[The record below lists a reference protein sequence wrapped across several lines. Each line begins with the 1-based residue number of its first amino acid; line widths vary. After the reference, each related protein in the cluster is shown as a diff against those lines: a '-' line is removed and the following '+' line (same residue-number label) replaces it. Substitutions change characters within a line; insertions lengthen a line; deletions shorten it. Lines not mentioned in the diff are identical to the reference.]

1 MVAMDRRQKVIAALL
16 LAVLPPAAGA
26 GPLEDAVEAFVMT
39 ETQGL
44 PGRVQ
49 ITVGGLDQRSRL
61 GPCTAFE
68 PFLAAKARLWGQST
82 VGVRCLGPSAW
93 TAYIPVQVQV
103 FGRYLRSTRSL
114 TAGQPLAAGDIEVID
129 ADLTSLPSGILTDPA
144 QAIGKPM
151 RMNLAAGQALRAD
164 QVVSPPSV
172 RQGQA
177 VKLISRGPGFVVSS
191 EGKALN
197 NAAEGQPVQVRV
209 PSGETLSGIARPGGI
224 VEIGY

>member
-1 MVAMDRRQKVIAALL
+1 MNRRQKTIAVLALAL
-16 LAVLPPAAGA
+16 LPPAAGA
-26 GPLEDAVEAFVMT
+26 GPLENAIEAFVMT

-44 PGRVQ
+44 PGQVR
-49 ITVGGLDQRSRL
+49 ITVGGLDQRSKL

-82 VGVRCLGPSAW
+82 VGVRCRGPSTW

-103 FGRYLRSTRSL
+103 FGRYLRSTRNLS
-114 TAGQPLAAGDIEVID
+114 AGQPLAAGDIEVVD
-129 ADLTSLPSGILTDPA
+129 ADLTTLPTGVLTDPA
-144 QAIGKPM
+144 QAIGKPI
-151 RMNLAAGQALRAD
+151 RMSLAARQALRAD

-172 RQGQA
+172 RQGQV

-197 NAAEGQPVQVRV
+197 NAAEGQPVQVRAA
-209 PSGETLSGIARPGGI
+209 SGETLSGIARPGGV